1 MVIRIVKKHVITD
14 ARYLQLCAEQ
24 EAGNETAIR
33 AIQETLMTIK
43 LKQFEAILLLNA
55 EKAISLTIPKLATF
69 IYKCYVIPA
78 RSFIAGGK
86 EIRSCERAT
95 QRDPAAMATYTTG
108 LKDLLDD
115 LEDISSGTK
124 HAVFADDIT
133 GEESY
138 IKSSRGGTIY
148 ESKNDIMAI
157 I

>member
-1 MVIRIVKKHVITD
+1 
-14 ARYLQLCAEQ
+14 
-24 EAGNETAIR
+24 
-33 AIQETLMTIK
+33 
-43 LKQFEAILLLNA
+43 
-55 EKAISLTIPKLATF
+55 
-69 IYKCYVIPA
+69 
-78 RSFIAGGK
+78 
-86 EIRSCERAT
+86 
-95 QRDPAAMATYTTG
+95 MATYTTG